1 MSRVTQKQ
9 AHQYF
14 QTLVE
19 LQPETAVDILFVLFS
34 REIDIEEWIET
45 TADDIIDSENQ
56 DYKLNRFIF
65 TSTRKI
71 NNNNTKTKNQ
81 SYEKQIN
88 HARSS

>member
-34 REIDIEEWIET
+34 REIDVEEWIET

-56 DYKLNRFIF
+56 DYTLNIHIF
-65 TSTRKI
+65 NQLKKRK
-71 NNNNTKTKNQ
+71 
-81 SYEKQIN
+81 YEKIYQN
-88 HARSS
+88 

>member
-34 REIDIEEWIET
+34 REIDIEEWIKT
-45 TADDIIDSENQ
+45 TADDIIDS
-56 DYKLNRFIF
+56 D
-65 TSTRKI
+65 
-71 NNNNTKTKNQ
+71 
-81 SYEKQIN
+81 QIYLHYTMN
-88 HARSS
+88 

>member
-34 REIDIEEWIET
+34 REIDIEEWIKT

-56 DYKLNRFIF
+56 DYTLTCFIF
-65 TSTRKI
+65 NQLKKRK
-71 NNNNTKTKNQ
+71 KQLKNQ
-81 SYEKQIN
+81 GYEKRN
-88 HARSS
+88 FKHRNSSN

>member
-9 AHQYF
+9 AYQYF

-45 TADDIIDSENQ
+45 TADDIIDSEN
-56 DYKLNRFIF
+56 
-65 TSTRKI
+65 
-71 NNNNTKTKNQ
+71 
-81 SYEKQIN
+81 
-88 HARSS
+88 

>member
-34 REIDIEEWIET
+34 REIDIEEWIKT

-65 TSTRKI
+65 TLTRKI
-71 NNNNTKTKNQ
+71 NNSNKKTKTINQ
-81 SYEKQIN
+81 DYKLTSCIFK
-88 HARSS
+88 